1 MGALNRILEA
11 EAKTTS
17 GRLISDIYLLIT
29 IVFIFLTPIILYLEI
44 VEFGSSQL
52 KSLISLF
59 DTIIFYFFTID
70 LLLRIVSAK
79 SHTKYLFS
87 QNGFIDVLSVIPEW
101 IGILMGLGINTKW
114 VRILRLFRISKILI
128 SRQGGKLING
138 FTGVILSITVG
149 IISIKVLILIFERES
164 WFPVFDNISLILGL
178 VSFSLAMLLG
188 TKLSIVNNR
197 LHSLEQTVAKVGV
210 ALRLLLIN
218 TDKHTEKLTNWIY
231 DFQNVI
237 KNPTDEKVL
246 QMEHKTDE
254 LFKAFCP
261 PGAPLDSNLLNFSRD
276 VEFILSTA
284 TTEVSPAYEKFLKEV
299 TIVFTVVVLVAV
311 PGITGLVASLVLSY
325 IFFGMFYLIEDM
337 DHPLDYKEG
346 SLITVN
352 LKPIDD
358 LVENIR
364 LKKYK
369 KFLMNN

>member
-11 EAKTTS
+11 EAKTAS

-87 QNGFIDVLSVIPEW
+87 QNGLIDVLSVIPEW

-299 TIVFTVVVLVAV
+299 TLVFTVVVLVAV

-364 LKKYK
+364 LKKI
-369 KFLMNN
+369 